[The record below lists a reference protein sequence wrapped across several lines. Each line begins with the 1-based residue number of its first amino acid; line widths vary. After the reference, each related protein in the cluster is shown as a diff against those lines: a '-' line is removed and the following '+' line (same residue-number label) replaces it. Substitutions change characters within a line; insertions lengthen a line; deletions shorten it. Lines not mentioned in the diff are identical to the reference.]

1 MDLNFQMTPLTKLLI
16 AALAVVL
23 VIAVATQWGPGV
35 YRLIFDP
42 VIETKR
48 QTLQTS
54 KDLVAA
60 SKNLKPVK
68 TGLYK
73 DTGLADGDEES
84 TIFDGHHPETVIRQK
99 LDTIAKRA
107 GIRQNYQLNTK
118 PLPGKKSQRVSLQA
132 RQNLVVYL
140 YQDQLTAERDALK
153 AELEALEAEREAELE
168 TEEEAFDAM
177 MNAWLNEM
185 DVDDE
190 TAKEAEKPDENA
202 PQSEDAPTPETD
214 TGDETSEK
222 AEKPD
227 ENAPLPDKAAT
238 PKNDWEF
245 AALPEVIPIPIR
257 IELIEFVMPMLKR
270 YLVGAENTLF
280 EKHLFKTQTAS
291 TPGFFGIGAKKS
303 TVKINFHPDSVIL
316 AKFTELIDMHSEELK
331 TEELTAALLEYLNQ
345 VQQQIDELSKQL
357 NLAPATYSP
366 ESYIVEMKFKAEM
379 EKLVNLNRLIET
391 TTKWL
396 IVRDLEISKDKK
408 QNIINVDVLMIARV
422 YQ

>member
-1 MDLNFQMTPLTKLLI
+1 MDLNLQLTPRVKLLI
-16 AALAVVL
+16 GVLAVVL
-23 VIAVATQWGPGV
+23 IVAVATQWGPGI
-35 YRLIFDP
+35 YRLVSDP

-60 SKNLKPVK
+60 SENLKPVE

-73 DTGLADGDEES
+73 DTGLADDEKEN

-99 LDTIAKRA
+99 LDAIVKKA

-118 PLPGKKSQRVSLQA
+118 PAPGKKSHRVSTQA
-132 RQNLVVYL
+132 RRNLVVYL
-140 YQDQLTAERDALK
+140 YQDQLIAEREALK
-153 AELEALEAEREAELE
+153 AEQEALEAELE
-168 TEEEAFDAM
+168 TEDEAFDAM

-185 DVDDE
+185 DTDE
-190 TAKEAEKPDENA
+190 KTETPDENTTQ
-202 PQSEDAPTPETD
+202 PEDAQTPKTD
-214 TGDETSEK
+214 TGDET
-222 AEKPD
+222 AEIAETSGED
-227 ENAPLPDKAAT
+227 AAAT

-245 AALPEVIPIPIR
+245 AALPKAIPVPIR

-280 EKHLFKTQTAS
+280 EKHFLKTQTAP

-303 TVKINFHPDSVIL
+303 TVKINFHPNSVIL
-316 AKFTELIDMHSEELK
+316 AKFTELLNMHSEELN
-331 TEELTAALLEYLNQ
+331 TEELTSVLLEYLNQ
-345 VQQQIDELSKQL
+345 VQQQIDQLSKQL

-396 IVRDLEISKDKK
+396 AVRDLKISTDKK
-408 QNIINVDVLMIARV
+408 QNVINVDVLMIARV